1 MTKHCPF
8 CVSVYITNTVPVVC
22 EDCGAVG
29 PVRNVSCVE
38 WVDKRLSAVVES
50 LEEQIEDLNE
60 TINDLEDELGY
71 YR

>member
-1 MTKHCPF
+1 MTKNCPF
-8 CVSVYITNTVPVVC
+8 CDSVYITNTVPVVC

-29 PVRNVSCVE
+29 PVRNVTWDE

-50 LEEQIEDLNE
+50 LEEQIEYLNE